1 LGRLTKEGLD
11 YFSLDC
17 KLDDKIYMVEV
28 ELGLEGFALFI
39 KLLMKVYDEGY
50 YLKWDDRTAKIFA
63 KQNNIKIDVCIKLID
78 VCINEGL
85 FNHKLYKKYQILT
98 SNGIQKRYFE
108 AIKRR
113 KEIHI
118 IKEYLIN
125 GIEKYIN
132 SDKYPI
138 NVYINSINDNIK
150 GIDVDKSTQSKV
162 KESKVKESIVNP
174 SCRFSSDGGVYKIT
188 KYFFK
193 ELININNAV
202 KNKYKDYS
210 PKQIE
215 SLLQRWCDN
224 IDKLIRIDNAEPD
237 EIYKVLEWLFKDD
250 FWSTVIQSTD
260 NLRKTYSKLYAKLKG
275 NKPNLQ
281 QDITKYNIQIK
292 EILDYFKE
300 KTGREFTT
308 DSPGIDN
315 MIILLKKGNL
325 VRAFKWVID
334 AKCEDWL
341 NNPKMDKYLTLKTLF
356 GDNFENYIKEK
367 EFSEVEK
374 GGDEKNDN

>member
-1 LGRLTKEGLD
+1 MIIRSAKKKWTTVDNEWVKDPNLTLKAKGL
-11 YFSLDC
+11 L
-17 KLDDKIYMVEV
+17 IYMLSLPDDWGFHMN
-28 ELGLEGFALFI
+28 ELA
-39 KLLMKVYDEGY
+39 
-50 YLKWDDRTAKIFA
+50 
-63 KQNNIKIDVCIKLID
+63 
-78 VCINEGL
+78 
-85 FNHKLYKKYQILT
+85 NHFD
-98 SNGIQKRYFE
+98 NGI
-108 AIKRR
+108 
-113 KEIHI
+113 
-118 IKEYLIN
+118 
-125 GIEKYIN
+125 
-132 SDKYPI
+132 D
-138 NVYINSINDNIK
+138 SI
-150 GIDVDKSTQSKV
+150 KSTMKELKDKGYVECKHLRDEKGRYMRWDYWIHERPKV
-162 KESKVKESIVNP
+162 NNPKVDNP
-174 SCRFSSDGGVYKIT
+174 KVDNPPLLSTNKITNTNNTNSSCRFSSDGGVYKIT

-341 NNPKMDKYLTLKTLF
+341 NNPKMDKYLTLNTLF